1 VLSQSVRLLTQARSD
16 TERAGTTALEVSAV
30 TLNGM
35 NAHVLEVERA
45 LLALDHHER
54 AAVIHHGLQSL
65 EDENSIE
72 HDHAE
77 VDAAWRSELRQRID
91 DIENGKV
98 ELLDTDE
105 VFASIRADLAARR
118 K

>member
-1 VLSQSVRLLTQARSD
+1 
-16 TERAGTTALEVSAV
+16 
-30 TLNGM
+30 M

-45 LLALDHHER
+45 LLALNHHER

>member
-1 VLSQSVRLLTQARSD
+1 MLCGITTVLEA
-16 TERAGTTALEVSAV
+16 SAV

-45 LLALDHHER
+45 LLALGPHER

-65 EDENSIE
+65 EDENGI
-72 HDHAE
+72 DQDQAE
-77 VDAAWRSELRQRID
+77 VDAAWRSELRQRIG